1 MRFSRFQSIAIAF
14 GLILAFATEPA
25 LSQFGLKSPTV
36 VSSRSSA
43 PAGGPD
49 VFYYSFGNSNPT
61 EEAFWG
67 GDQFYAVP
75 VTATVGG
82 SITKV
87 GWKLH
92 ETEGAINNIRIGLW
106 RDAGGGTFALHECQ
120 VLALPANSAAAFY
133 DITLS
138 SPYTVA
144 SSEIVRV
151 SAVSEDGGLNVGRFH
166 TVGDTGGYKVT
177 RTYAS
182 GCSATEPTWGGSD
195 ESDNGAR
202 IFVD

>member
-1 MRFSRFQSIAIAF
+1 MRFSRFQSIAVAF
-14 GLILAFATEPA
+14 VLILAFATEPA
-25 LSQFGLKSPTV
+25 FSQFGLKSVTV
-36 VSSRSSA
+36 ISSRSSA

-49 VFYYSFGNSNPT
+49 TFYYSFGNSNPT
-61 EEAFWG
+61 DEAFWG
-67 GDQFYAVP
+67 ADQFYAVP
-75 VTATVGG
+75 VTATAGG

-106 RDAGGGTFALHECQ
+106 WNNGGTWTLHECQ

-133 DITLS
+133 DITLAS
-138 SPYTVA
+138 AYTVA

-151 SAVSEDGGLNVGRFH
+151 SAVSEDAGLNVGRFH
-166 TVGDTGGYKVT
+166 TVAETGGYKVT

-182 GCSATEPTWGGSD
+182 GCSATEPTWGGAD

-202 IFVD
+202 IYVD